1 MSHAGMQHVT
11 VAPVADAAVIQPFH
25 LNDQVYEAVRARL
38 LTRELG
44 PGRRLGLQ
52 ALADEL
58 AVSRSPV
65 QHALTRLVTEGLVEV
80 DRRGY
85 RPRALTVTLMAEA
98 HDVRRALELY
108 AADETVGRLSREQLA
123 LLQQRLAHTIE
134 LVENFQFVDKHEY
147 MLANKAFHECI
158 VDLAGNGALSHTY
171 RSLSLHELM
180 ERVLAGPTRA
190 AGNSSEE
197 HRRIVEAYEAG
208 DLPAAR
214 AAIVAN
220 VETGKRLAIEVIEA
234 SGGVL

>member
-1 MSHAGMQHVT
+1 MQHVT
-11 VAPVADAAVIQPFH
+11 VRRVAGAAVIQPYH

-38 LTRELG
+38 LTREFG
-44 PGRRLGLQ
+44 PGTRLGLQ

-65 QHALTRLVTEGLVEV
+65 QHALTRLVTEGLLEV

-85 RPRALTVTLMAEA
+85 RPRPLTPTLMAEA
-98 HDVRRALELY
+98 HDVRCAIELF
-108 AADETVGRLSREQLA
+108 AADQIVGRLSRDQLD
-123 LLQQRLAHTIE
+123 LLRVRLDHTVQ
-134 LVENFQFVDKHEY
+134 LVENFEFVDKHEY

-158 VDLAGNGALSHTY
+158 VDLAANGTLSHTY
-171 RSLSLHELM
+171 RSLSVHELM
-180 ERVLAGPTRA
+180 ERVLAGPTRG
-190 AGNSSEE
+190 AGDSSEE
-197 HRRIVEAYEAG
+197 HRRIVEAFEAG

-214 AAIVAN
+214 AAIIAN

>member
-1 MSHAGMQHVT
+1 MLLSRGM
-11 VAPVADAAVIQPFH
+11 ADPAVIQPFH
-25 LNDQVYEAVRARL
+25 LNDQVYQAVRARL
-38 LTRELG
+38 LTREFG
-44 PGRRLGLQ
+44 PGTRLALQ

-85 RPRALTVTLMAEA
+85 RPRPLTATLMAEA
-98 HDVRRALELY
+98 HDVRSALELF
-108 AADETVGRLSREQLA
+108 AADRTVGRLSRDQFDLLRERLDDTIQL
-123 LLQQRLAHTIE
+123 
-134 LVENFQFVDKHEY
+134 VDNFEFVDKHEY
-147 MLANKAFHECI
+147 MLANKAFQECI
-158 VDLAGNGALSHTY
+158 VDLAGNAMLSHTY

-180 ERVLAGPTRA
+180 ERVLAGPTRE

-197 HRRIVEAYEAG
+197 HRRIVDAYEAG
-208 DLPAAR
+208 DLHAAR

-234 SGGVL
+234 SGGML

>member
-1 MSHAGMQHVT
+1 MLHAGMQQVT
-11 VAPVADAAVIQPFH
+11 VARVTDAAVIQPLH

-38 LTRELG
+38 LTREFG
-44 PGRRLGLQ
+44 PGTRLGLQ

-85 RPRALTVTLMAEA
+85 RPRAMTPKLMAEA
-98 HDVRRALELY
+98 HGVRCALELF
-108 AADETVGRLSREQLA
+108 AADQTVGHVSAEQLE
-123 LLQQRLAHTIE
+123 RLRSRLEHTVD
-134 LVENFQFVDKHEY
+134 LVEDFEFVDKHEY
-147 MLANKAFHECI
+147 MLANKAFHEYL
-158 VDLAGNGALSHTY
+158 VDLAGNGLLSHTY
-171 RSLSLHELM
+171 RALSLHELM

-214 AAIVAN
+214 AAIIAN
-220 VETGKRLAIEVIEA
+220 VETGKQLAIEVIEA